1 MVPKFSTIVCK
12 MSICPICQLWS
23 PNGPIRSSNGQIW
36 FPNDLFWSLNGQLMV
51 GVKEKEG
58 WVKGFLVIFQKIN
71 RRDLGGRIFIYERH
85 GHGQLGMG
93 KLLFGPHITSVWC
106 FNWHII
112 FWASS
117 WNVSQFNMNIEK
129 QYSCGQLKHR
139 KTNNTSFGTTISN
152 IGYST
157 RTLYHSDF

>member
-1 MVPKFSTIVCK
+1 MYFLDSLVKEKCIFKWTLAKDGVVVVVVGSPKGKLWSPNFPLQFAKCLFWFPSGLHLY
-12 MSICPICQLWS
+12 PICQLWS

-36 FPNDLFWSLNGQLMV
+36 FPNDLLWSLNGQLMV

-106 FNWHII
+106 FN
-112 FWASS
+112 
-117 WNVSQFNMNIEK
+117 
-129 QYSCGQLKHR
+129 
-139 KTNNTSFGTTISN
+139 
-152 IGYST
+152 
-157 RTLYHSDF
+157 